1 MSEEE
6 ASKEKPAEQTA
17 EEKAAEDKAAEEKKN
32 DEEKSSSLI
41 KETNEAA
48 ERLEA
53 ANKEQGR
60 LQANAR
66 AEKIL
71 GGTSEAGSKKLTK
84 DQKEDDIARTY
95 LKGTGFETELFPTDE
110 EKAALKKA

>member
-6 ASKEKPAEQTA
+6 DKKEAD
-17 EEKAAEDKAAEEKKN
+17 EKAAKEKEAEDEAVAEKKK
-32 DEEKSSSLI
+32 EEDDASSSLI
-41 KETNEAA
+41 DKQNEAS
-48 ERLEA
+48 ERLEN

-71 GGTSEAGSKKLTK
+71 GGTAEAGSKKLTK
-84 DQKEDDIARTY
+84 DQKEDAIARTY